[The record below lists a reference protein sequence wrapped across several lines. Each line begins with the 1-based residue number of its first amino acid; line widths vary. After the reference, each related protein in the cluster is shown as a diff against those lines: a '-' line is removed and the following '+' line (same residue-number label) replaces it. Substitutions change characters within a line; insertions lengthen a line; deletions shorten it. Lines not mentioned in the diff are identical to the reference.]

1 MSAKDFIKVGEIN
14 GVFGVKGWV
23 KVFSFTEPRENIL
36 NYSPWYLQRKGETKE
51 MHLVG
56 GQRQGKLVVAALEGV
71 ADRDAAAAL
80 IGWDILIDKEQLP
93 VPEQGEYYWADL
105 VGLRVETEQGEA
117 LGIVDHLMETG
128 ANDVLVVKDGKKER
142 LIPFLQQQTVLNVD
156 IENGLM
162 IVDWD
167 PDF

>member
-1 MSAKDFIKVGEIN
+1 
-14 GVFGVKGWV
+14 
-23 KVFSFTEPRENIL
+23 
-36 NYSPWYLQRKGETKE
+36 